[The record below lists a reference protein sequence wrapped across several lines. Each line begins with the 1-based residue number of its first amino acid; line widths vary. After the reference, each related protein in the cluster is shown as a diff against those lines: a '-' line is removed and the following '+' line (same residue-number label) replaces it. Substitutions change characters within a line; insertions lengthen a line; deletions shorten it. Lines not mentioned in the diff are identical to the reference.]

1 MKPMFK
7 VTGLLVFGL
16 FIAGAISM
24 AEEKSNGV
32 EIVRFDGGISGKE
45 GWNYVAPTGGN
56 VYIPFEGTYEDKGGR
71 LISRNIPLG
80 KKDGEHAFY
89 RIDFTAKTGA
99 SCYWWID
106 YFDKD
111 GNPLPDCNSAIYPG
125 PERRYSEVFQA
136 HPGAKE
142 IRIIFSSSKGVSVRD
157 IVLTR
162 ITDGEA
168 AAWCDNL
175 SAKETPGFTSVLR
188 AERNESLPKTKAALT
203 SKKPFTVVLLG
214 DSIMNDTYTSNFIAL
229 FNRAFPGNR
238 FHFILSVRGST
249 GCTYYHEPAHFKEYV
264 AKYKPDLVVI
274 GGISNRQKD
283 SPEKG
288 EACMKSVI
296 DQSRALGAEV
306 LVLTP
311 PPSYEWRKSPEDTKW
326 STDFVTSQGTMPMDS
341 GYERKAASSC
351 GVALWDMTTGPCDYI
366 AASRKP
372 LDYFRRDAVHNN
384 DRGKQIIGRSLVEY
398 FRLLGK

>member
-1 MKPMFK
+1 
-7 VTGLLVFGL
+7 
-16 FIAGAISM
+16 M
-24 AEEKSNGV
+24 AEEKNNGK
-32 EIVRFDGGISGKE
+32 EIVRFDGGISGKS
-45 GWNYVAPTGGN
+45 GWNYAAPSGGN

-71 LISRNIPLG
+71 LVSRKIPLD
-80 KKDGEHAFY
+80 KTSGEHAFY
-89 RIDFTAKTGA
+89 RLDFTARTGA

-136 HPGAKE
+136 HPDAKE

-162 ITDGEA
+162 ITDAEA
-168 AAWCDNL
+168 AAWCDEL
-175 SAKETPGFTSVLR
+175 FAKETPGFTPVLR
-188 AERNESLPKTKAALT
+188 AERNEALPKTKAALKE
-203 SKKPFTVVLLG
+203 KKPFTAVLLG

-238 FHFILSVRGST
+238 FRFLLSVRGST
-249 GCTYYHEPAHFKEYV
+249 GCPYYSEPQNFRDYV
-264 AKYKPDLVVI
+264 AKYKPDLVMI
-274 GGISNRQKD
+274 GGISNRQEE
-283 SPEKG
+283 SPEKA
-288 EACMKSVI
+288 EASMKSVI
-296 DQSRALGAEV
+296 GQSLALGAEV

-311 PPSYEWRKSPEDTKW
+311 PPSWEWRESPDDTKW
-326 STDFVTSQGTMPMDS
+326 STTFRTAQGTMPLDS
-341 GYERKAASSC
+341 EYERNAASAC

-366 AASRKP
+366 AASRNP

-384 DRGKQIIGRSLVEY
+384 DRGKQLIGRNLVEY
-398 FRLLGK
+398 FKLLGKQELPSRSN

>member
-1 MKPMFK
+1 MLRI
-7 VTGLLVFGL
+7 TGLIVSGL

-24 AEEKSNGV
+24 AEEKKNDR
-32 EIVRFDGGISGKE
+32 EIVRFNGGISGKS

-71 LISRNIPLG
+71 LISRNIPLE
-80 KKDGEHAFY
+80 KKPGEHAFY

-136 HPGAKE
+136 PAAAKE

-162 ITDGEA
+162 ITDAEA
-168 AAWCDNL
+168 ADWCDEL
-175 SAKETPGFTSVLR
+175 FAKETPGFKSVIR
-188 AERNESLPKTKAALT
+188 TERNEALPKTKAALKE
-203 SKKPFTVVLLG
+203 KKPFTAVMLG

-249 GCTYYHEPAHFKEYV
+249 GCTYYHKPAHFKEYV
-264 AKYKPDLVVI
+264 AKYKPDLVII

-283 SPEKG
+283 SPDIG

-296 DQSRALGAEV
+296 EQSRALGAEV
-306 LVLTP
+306 LILTP
-311 PPSYEWRKSPEDTKW
+311 PPSYEWRKSPKDTEW
-326 STDFVTSQGTMPMDS
+326 STAFVNEKGIMPMDS
-341 GYERKAASSC
+341 DYERKAASSC
-351 GVALWDMTTGPCDYI
+351 GVALWDMTTGPCGYI

-384 DRGKQIIGRSLVEY
+384 DRGKQLIGRTFVEY
-398 FRLLGK
+398 FKLLEK